1 MNEAS
6 YTIKNLRN
14 VGMIGHSGSGKTT
27 LVEALLNFS
36 GATDRQGRIE
46 DGNTVSDFDPEE
58 KKRQISL
65 QASVAPIYYKDYKI
79 NLVDL
84 PGYFDFVG
92 ETIQGMRAV
101 DIAMIVLSATSGIE
115 VGTEKAWKYTE
126 KIKLPKAFYIN
137 KMDRDNAD
145 FDKVFEELK
154 EKFGLAVVAV
164 QYPVGKESD
173 FQGVINVV
181 SRRARINNKELNTMN
196 EQDVPA
202 EYADKIDELY
212 EMLME
217 SVAQTDETLL
227 DKYLSGEKL
236 SNDEVYDALIKGCVA
251 GEIAPVMCGSASEQ
265 IGMTTLLE
273 DIIEAFPSP
282 EYAIAQK
289 AIDLNTKEEIFVSL
303 TPDKPFSAF
312 VFKTIADPFV
322 GKISLFRTITGK
334 AEGEMNV
341 YNPNRDKNEKLSNFF
356 FLKGKNQ
363 SPAQKVIAGDIGA
376 VAKLSVTKTGD
387 TLCDPSFKI
396 QYDAINFPKPVM
408 SLTVLPKSK
417 GDEDKISSG
426 LTRLMEEDPTFS
438 VTRGTETAEV
448 IMSGQGETHLEVLA
462 SKLKTKFGTDVELA
476 EPMLPYRETIRGKSD
491 VQGKHKKQSGGHGQ
505 YGDVKIRFEQ
515 REDGENDM
523 LFVDEVVG
531 GSVPRNFIPA
541 VEKGLREN
549 IKEGGVLAGYPV
561 IKLKA
566 TLYDGSYHAVDSSEM
581 AFKVAATMAFKKGLE
596 DAQPIL
602 LEPIMKL
609 QVSVPDEYMG
619 DIIGDINKKRGRVLG
634 METDGDMQSVIAEI
648 PMSEIQKYSSDLKSM
663 TQAKGEFKTEF
674 VRYEEVP
681 ALEVPKIIK
690 RPKKCGKP
698 KKLNK

>member
-217 SVAQTDETLL
+217 SVAQTDETFL

-396 QYDAINFPKPVM
+396 QYDAINFPNPVM

-681 ALEVPKIIK
+681 ALEVPKIIEK
-690 RPKKCGKP
+690 AKKMREAKEA
-698 KKLNK
+698 K

>member
-202 EYADKIDELY
+202 ENADKIDELY

-681 ALEVPKIIK
+681 ALEVPKIIEK
-690 RPKKCGKP
+690 AKKMREAKEA
-698 KKLNK
+698 K

>member
-1 MNEAS
+1 
-6 YTIKNLRN
+6 
-14 VGMIGHSGSGKTT
+14 
-27 LVEALLNFS
+27 
-36 GATDRQGRIE
+36 
-46 DGNTVSDFDPEE
+46 
-58 KKRQISL
+58 
-65 QASVAPIYYKDYKI
+65 
-79 NLVDL
+79 
-84 PGYFDFVG
+84 
-92 ETIQGMRAV
+92 
-101 DIAMIVLSATSGIE
+101 
-115 VGTEKAWKYTE
+115 
-126 KIKLPKAFYIN
+126 
-137 KMDRDNAD
+137 MDRDNAD

-681 ALEVPKIIK
+681 ALEVPKIIEK
-690 RPKKCGKP
+690 AKKMREAKEA
-698 KKLNK
+698 K

>member
-561 IKLKA
+561 IKLKG

-681 ALEVPKIIK
+681 ALEVPKIIEK
-690 RPKKCGKP
+690 AKKMREAKEA
-698 KKLNK
+698 K

>member
-561 IKLKA
+561 IKLRG

-681 ALEVPKIIK
+681 ALEVPKIIEK
-690 RPKKCGKP
+690 AKKMREAKEA
-698 KKLNK
+698 K

>member
-515 REDGENDM
+515 REDGEYDM

-681 ALEVPKIIK
+681 ALEVPKIIEK
-690 RPKKCGKP
+690 AKKMREAKEA
-698 KKLNK
+698 K

>member
-196 EQDVPA
+196 DQDVPA

-681 ALEVPKIIK
+681 ALEVPKIIEK
-690 RPKKCGKP
+690 AKKMREAKEA
-698 KKLNK
+698 K